1 MIYSMCRS
9 MNTNKLLKHI
19 KQIDT
24 FDEKYKKGK
33 ELGII

>member
-19 KQIDT
+19 KQIDK